1 MSGTTT
7 HYGWPYPTG
16 TDAPPDVAGDM
27 QALAS
32 AQDTTLFTFASGYAT
47 VLSAIGTYN
56 CISQAVGAGTQASA
70 TFANFPGTNT
80 FNITKKLGS
89 SLTNLAVRLSLV
101 CFSDVIDT
109 QMRLA
114 VLINGVDNEVAQF
127 RFTPASTY
135 FFIQGEGKV
144 TGLAAATYSV
154 QARWAKSSGSGTLTT
169 ASGRSWMSM
178 AAQEVP
184 V

>member
-1 MSGTTT
+1 MSGTTP
-7 HYGWPYPTG
+7 HYSWPFPTG
-16 TDAPPDVAGDM
+16 TDSPPNVASDM
-27 QALAS
+27 QSGLTAAD
-32 AQDTTLFTFASGYAT
+32 ATLFAFASGFTT

-89 SLTNLAVRLSLV
+89 ALTNLAVRLSIV

-135 FFIQGEGKV
+135 FFVQGEAKV

-169 ASGRSWMSM
+169 AAGRSWMSM